1 MFLFCLCD
9 DVHAFHSYI
18 TSKHTCVCVCVC
30 LCLSVCVCVCV
41 CLCVS
46 VCLCLC
52 VCVQTCRDDPESIH
66 ARPDLKPK
74 ALPNVL
80 HNIGWC
86 PLPPLPSLPC
96 L

>member
-1 MFLFCLCD
+1 MSECFC
-9 DVHAFHSYI
+9 F
-18 TSKHTCVCVCVC
+18 VCVMMCMRFIHAS
-30 LCLSVCVCVCV
+30 LPNTRVCVCVCV

-86 PLPPLPSLPC
+86 PLPPLPPLPC